1 MSEFRL
7 IREYFSDI
15 GADRVDVALGVGDD
29 CALLQIPAGN
39 RLAVSIDTLVSGVH
53 FSPETDPQNLGHKAL
68 AVGLSDLAAMGAEP
82 AWATLAL
89 TLPAADPLWLRAF
102 SAGFAN
108 LAVEQGVSLVGGDM
122 TRGPL
127 SISVQV
133 HGFVP
138 LGQELRRRG
147 AHPGDLIFVSGTLGD
162 AGLALHHLRRSRPLS
177 PNLRLALERPNPR
190 VELGLAL
197 RGLASAVID
206 LSDGLVS
213 DLGHIL
219 EASGVA
225 ADLFLQDL
233 PLSPEVADYVAAT
246 DDWYIPLT
254 SGDDYELCFTLPP
267 QRISDM
273 GRVAKQLK
281 DCPLR
286 VVGRIGYG
294 KELRCFLPNGRFW
307 KPLQGGFDH
316 FPS

>member
-29 CALLQIPAGN
+29 CALLQVPAGN

-82 AWATLAL
+82 AWVTLAL
-89 TLPAADPLWLRAF
+89 TLPVADPIWLRAF

-108 LAVEQGVSLVGGDM
+108 LAVEQGISLVGGDM

-133 HGFVP
+133 HGFIP

-147 AHPGDLIFVSGTLGD
+147 AHPGDLVFVSGTLGD
-162 AGLALHHLRRSRPLS
+162 AGFALHHLQRNKPLPAS
-177 PNLRLALERPNPR
+177 LRLALERPDPR
-190 VELGLAL
+190 IDLGIAL
-197 RGLASAVID
+197 RGLASSVID
-206 LSDGLVS
+206 LSDGLAG

-233 PLSPEVADYVAAT
+233 PLSSEVADYVAAT
-246 DDWYIPLT
+246 NDWSIPLT

-267 QRISDM
+267 QRIADM
-273 GRVAKQLK
+273 GRMAKQV

-294 KELRCFLPNGRFW
+294 KGLRCFLPNGRFW
-307 KPLQGGFDH
+307 KLEQGGFDH
-316 FPS
+316 FPG

>member
-162 AGLALHHLRRSRPLS
+162 AGLALHHLQRSRPLS